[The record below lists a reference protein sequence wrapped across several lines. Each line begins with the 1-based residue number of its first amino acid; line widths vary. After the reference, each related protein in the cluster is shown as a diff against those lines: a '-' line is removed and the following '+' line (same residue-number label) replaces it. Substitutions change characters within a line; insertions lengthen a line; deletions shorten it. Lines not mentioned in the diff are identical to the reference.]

1 MALALCVAMFAEIAE
16 AAPAGGQPTV
26 PILSI
31 LPLEVEV
38 PGGAPTQRS
47 ALENKFLDLARR
59 HSGARVPSAESTA
72 GVVSRLPVGRR
83 DFRESDGD
91 LAGVAARA
99 STLYAMHATFR
110 LSTTGKATL
119 TGRVV
124 RDDGQRVA
132 SAEAEMA
139 KEPDDKLE
147 TLVAALALK
156 LFMDLRVGQLPV
168 SREPA
173 PTPPAPPTQLAH
185 TEDRPLLPTP
195 TPTPTQAQA
204 QAKLPLTPTA
214 HLSSG
219 LGASDVAGVELVT
232 TGTTGAGQG
241 RRASPVPG
249 YVLLGIGGAAVVAG
263 VVLLAMV
270 PALPRDASG
279 NFAYED
285 REKVTRALQL
295 QTAGWASLASGA
307 AVAGG
312 GGLWWWL
319 SSSSSARPV
328 EPNVEGGGKP

>member
-1 MALALCVAMFAEIAE
+1 MFAEIAEIAE

-47 ALENKFLDLARR
+47 ALENRFLDLARR
-59 HSGARVPSAESTA
+59 YSGARVPSAESTA
-72 GVVSRLPVGRR
+72 SAVSLLPVGRR

-139 KEPDDKLE
+139 KEPKDKLE

-173 PTPPAPPTQLAH
+173 PTPPPPTQLAH

-195 TPTPTQAQA
+195 AQAQA
-204 QAKLPLTPTA
+204 QERAQAKTSLTPTA
-214 HLSSG
+214 HLGSG
-219 LGASDVAGVELVT
+219 LGASDVAGVELVEVVPS
-232 TGTTGAGQG
+232 GSGQG
-241 RRASPVPG
+241 RRASPVPA
-249 YVLLGIGGAAVVAG
+249 YVLLGIGGAAAVAG

-270 PALPRDASG
+270 PPLQRDASG
-279 NFAYED
+279 NFAFED